1 MSCVVTVY
9 YIHMI
14 CIQAF
19 RSHVK
24 SRSSVSR
31 VSFLSMQKLLCFSLN
46 FFSVFFF
53 LHVGDNN
60 VNKVKSREL
69 TERFRCVSVDRNQR
83 EFLDS
88 WGIWDPFFF
97 YIFGYTGCL
106 LKSGKNSL
114 RFPWFT
120 GQLVNSRPYESTF
133 KCLINEYIF
142 IGQRVLIVF
151 SIYES

>member
-1 MSCVVTVY
+1 MPLATFLLDVPICLNVMCSHCILHTYDLHSGIPVPRKVTFVGLSCFFSQ
-9 YIHMI
+9 H
-14 CIQAF
+14 A
-19 RSHVK
+19 K
-24 SRSSVSR
+24 
-31 VSFLSMQKLLCFSLN
+31 KLLCFSLN

-97 YIFGYTGCL
+97 LHIWIYRMFIKVWKKFPEI
-106 LKSGKNSL
+106 SL
-114 RFPWFT
+114 
-120 GQLVNSRPYESTF
+120 
-133 KCLINEYIF
+133 
-142 IGQRVLIVF
+142 
-151 SIYES
+151 IYWTTC